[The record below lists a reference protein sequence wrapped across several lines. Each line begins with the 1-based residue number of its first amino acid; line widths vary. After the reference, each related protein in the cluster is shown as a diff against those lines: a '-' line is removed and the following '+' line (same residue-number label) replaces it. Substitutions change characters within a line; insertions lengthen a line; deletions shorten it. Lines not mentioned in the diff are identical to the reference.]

1 MTTPSKTT
9 PQPRIHVL
17 GVGNLGRLFAHALAN
32 QPSPPPI
39 TLLLHRPSL
48 LPEWEAAGRTISL
61 TTHGVTNSSGT
72 YSVETPDS
80 DSGETISNLIV
91 ATKTL
96 HTTTALES
104 VRHRLNSES
113 TVLFLQ
119 NGMGTTEEVTR
130 FIFSDPKS
138 RPSYLAAITS
148 HGVYSESPFRS
159 VFAGQAHVSIG
170 SVGTPSPAPQDPS
183 HPNILYPS
191 QLQSRYLLE
200 QIVNAPLLNATAFES
215 RELKMLQLEKLVVN
229 AMINPLTVIFNCKNG
244 ELFTRSPITRV
255 MRLLLREA
263 SMVVSRLP
271 ELRPKQEEG
280 AEEEDVED
288 RFSIENLEVKV
299 LDVAEKTAA
308 NTSSMLQDFRAGRE
322 TEVGYINGYI
332 VKRGKE
338 MGIDVRHNEKV
349 VEMIKNG
356 DVIGDALERG
366 VEEFPQNGYWSP
378 VVDLLSVFHPS

>member
-1 MTTPSKTT
+1 MAAPSKVSP

-32 QPSPPPI
+32 GPSPPPL
-39 TLLLHRPSL
+39 TLLLHRPGL
-48 LPEWEAAGRTISL
+48 LPEWEAAGRKVSI
-61 TTHGVTNSSGT
+61 TTNGTTNSSGV
-72 YSVETPDS
+72 YDISTPNDEG
-80 DSGETISNLIV
+80 DISNLIV

-96 HTTTALES
+96 HTTTALEA
-104 VRHRLNSES
+104 VKHRLNTKS
-113 TVLFLQ
+113 TILFLQ

-130 FIFSDPKS
+130 FIFPDRKT

-148 HGVYSESPFRS
+148 HGVYSTSPFSS

-170 SVGTPSPAPQDPS
+170 SVGLPSPVPQDPS

-191 QLQSRYLLE
+191 QPQSRYLLE

-215 RELKMLQLEKLVVN
+215 RELRMLQLEKLVVN

-280 AEEEDVED
+280 AEEEVED
-288 RFSIENLEVKV
+288 RFSIENLEIKV
-299 LDVAEKTAA
+299 LDVAEKTAS
-308 NTSSMLQDFRAGRE
+308 NTSSMLQDFRAGKE

-366 VEEFPQNGYWSP
+366 VEEFPQDGYWNP